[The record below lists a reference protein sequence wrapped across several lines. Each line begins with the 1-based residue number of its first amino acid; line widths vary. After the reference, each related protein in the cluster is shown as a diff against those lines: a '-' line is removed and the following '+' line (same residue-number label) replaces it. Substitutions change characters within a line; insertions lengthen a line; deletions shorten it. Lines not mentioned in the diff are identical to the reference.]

1 MKIKENVKTKIQ
13 KWFETD
19 RDYESGKQL
28 YMQHGFNL
36 SFKNV
41 LNRSGQSPQ
50 TFKYLCYEL
59 AKIAGISE
67 GVYKKMLSKPLI
79 RKASEKEEVTAD
91 VNKLPIE
98 QLAAEIELVN
108 PRELDYNVMKK
119 LIHQLELHPA
129 NQKKATLINVLA
141 DAKINKMKEV
151 VPKEIKRS
159 FKLREEFPFLKNKEC
174 PEVLKILT
182 ADLLTAY
189 DGYVEG
195 HQRLMETTSEEEMQ
209 ELSKDVVEDY
219 LENRQ
224 IWDELNHYKT
234 TGKFLGEHPIF
245 EWMVRKEE
253 IHTMDKADLVK
264 LRDQL
269 KNKIPR
275 TKKLM
280 ADEPEHKDNAK
291 RQERVEQ
298 FEKELKEV
306 NLLLG
311 IDG

>member
-1 MKIKENVKTKIQ
+1 MKIKEDVKTKIQ

-59 AKIAGISE
+59 AKIAGIAE

-79 RKASEKEEVTAD
+79 RKASEKEEVTVD
-91 VNKLPIE
+91 INKLPIE

-108 PRELDYNVMKK
+108 PRELDYNMMKK
-119 LIHQLELHPA
+119 LIHQLGLHPE

>member
-19 RDYESGKQL
+19 RNYESGKQL
-28 YMQHGFNL
+28 YMQLGFNL

-59 AKIAGISE
+59 AKLAGIPE
-67 GVYKKMLSKPLI
+67 GVYKKMLTKPLI
-79 RKASEKEEVTAD
+79 QKASEAEEVK
-91 VNKLPIE
+91 VNINALPIE

-108 PRELDYNVMKK
+108 PVELDYAVMKK
-119 LIHQLELHPA
+119 VVKQLSLHPD
-129 NQKKATLINVLA
+129 NMQKATLIKVLA
-141 DAKINKMKEV
+141 NAKIDKMKSV
-151 VPKEIKRS
+151 VPAEIKRS
-159 FKLREEFPFLKNKEC
+159 IKLREEFPFLKNKEC
-174 PEVLKILT
+174 PEVLKILV

-195 HQRLMETTSEEEMQ
+195 HQKLMEVTSEEEMKA
-209 ELSKDVVEDY
+209 LSKDVVDDY

-234 TGKFLGEHPIF
+234 TGKFLGKHPIF
-245 EWMVRKEE
+245 EWIKRRED
-253 IHTMDKADLVK
+253 IHQMDKSDLVK

-291 RQERVEQ
+291 RMERVAQ